1 MGGNTGMKA
10 FLIDPF
16 EKSISEVDYSGD
28 YNDIYKL
35 IDAQLFDVVY
45 IDGNNCIYVDDEGLF
60 RNDQAFFQVGY
71 AMLAGYGL
79 VLGTNDKGESISPD
93 IKLKDLA
100 KQVKFLTREEVMRHV

>member
-1 MGGNTGMKA
+1 MKA

-28 YNDIYKL
+28 YKDIYKL
-35 IDAQLFDVVY
+35 INAELFDVVY

-60 RNDQAFFQVGY
+60 KNEQAFFQVGY

-79 VLGTNDKGESISPD
+79 VLGTDDKGESISPD
-93 IKLKDLA
+93 ISLKNLA
-100 KQVKFLTREEVMRHV
+100 KKVTFLSRAEVMKQVGVA